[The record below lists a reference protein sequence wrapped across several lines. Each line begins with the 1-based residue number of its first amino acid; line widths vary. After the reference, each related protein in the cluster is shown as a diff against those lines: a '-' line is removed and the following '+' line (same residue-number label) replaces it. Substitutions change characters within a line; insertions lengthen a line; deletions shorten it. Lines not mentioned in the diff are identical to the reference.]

1 MSLRN
6 LIEDELPLNRK
17 ERFFIDT
24 VFPMLVC
31 RDNFRYFT
39 LFISLFEG
47 CEGLEVMANPDSA
60 NVQFFTEYSLVESIY
75 TDRAKR
81 RFINAPKSKD
91 TPDII
96 ILIKGET
103 KTLIAIEAKMYDTPN
118 NESLIH
124 QLNNQKKYIDYL
136 VEKLNIDKAIQCV
149 LLPEK
154 LCSQIGNLGAQIITW
169 ETIHNTYAH
178 VLRDDYF
185 LNLLKIALDSYDEL
199 VAERRQYGKNS
210 EKKMLGEDI
219 YNNFKSRQLDMVIMG
234 RYMGLK
240 GDYLLNDIQSGQWKK
255 REYETS
261 SSRTPF
267 NDNWFN
273 IKDFIEIIDR
283 IGTLTG
289 I

>member
-17 ERFFIDT
+17 ERFFTGT
-24 VFPMLVC
+24 VFPMIVC
-31 RDNFRYFT
+31 RDNFKYFT
-39 LFISLFEG
+39 LFASLFEG
-47 CEGLEVMANPDSA
+47 CEGLEVTAKPDSA
-60 NVQFFTEYSLVESIY
+60 NVQFFTEYSLFESIY

-81 RFINAPKSKD
+81 RFTNAPTSKD

-96 ILIKGET
+96 ILIQGET

-118 NESLIH
+118 NESLIN
-124 QLNNQKKYIDYL
+124 QLNNQKKHIDYL

-154 LCSQIGNLGAQIITW
+154 LCSQIGNLGVQIITW
-169 ETIHNTYAH
+169 ETIHNTYEH

-185 LNLLKIALDSYDEL
+185 LDLLKISLDSYDEL

-219 YNNFKSRQLDMVIMG
+219 YDNFKSRQLDMVIMG

-255 REYETS
+255 QEYETS
-261 SSRTPF
+261 SARTPF
-267 NDNWFN
+267 NDNWFH
-273 IKDFIEIIDR
+273 IEDFIELIDR
-283 IGTLTG
+283 IGN
-289 I
+289 

>member
-6 LIEDELPLNRK
+6 LIKDELPLNRK
-17 ERFFIDT
+17 ERFFTGT
-24 VFPMLVC
+24 VFPMIVC
-31 RDNFRYFT
+31 RDNFKYFT
-39 LFISLFEG
+39 LFASLFEG
-47 CEGLEVMANPDSA
+47 CEGLEVTAKSDSA

-81 RFINAPKSKD
+81 RFTNAPK
-91 TPDII
+91 
-96 ILIKGET
+96 ET

-118 NESLIH
+118 NESLIN
-124 QLNNQKKYIDYL
+124 QLNNQKKHIDYL
-136 VEKLNIDKAIQCV
+136 VERLNIDKAIQCV

-169 ETIHNTYAH
+169 ETIHNTYEH

-185 LNLLKIALDSYDEL
+185 LDLLKISLDSYDEL

-219 YNNFKSRQLDMVIMG
+219 YDNFKSRQLDMVIMG

-240 GDYLLNDIQSGQWKK
+240 GDYLLSDIQSDQWKK
-255 REYETS
+255 QGYETS
-261 SSRTPF
+261 SARTPF
-267 NDNWFN
+267 NDNWFH
-273 IKDFIEIIDR
+273 IKDFIELIDR
-283 IGTLTG
+283 IGN
-289 I
+289 